1 MDLFVFRGGGVYVGL
16 LCSRCLCVFPPPF
29 SHVPSPVTPFQP
41 QLLPFAKRAY
51 TKWPCLCSLASCLQM
66 IELYLSGHL
75 VIPNGTIHL
84 FADGGNGVIDPSLYP
99 LVRPGDG
106 VYFHVAM
113 ESGAYGAYTCISFH

>member
-1 MDLFVFRGGGVYVGL
+1 MV
-16 LCSRCLCVFPPPF
+16 
-29 SHVPSPVTPFQP
+29 
-41 QLLPFAKRAY
+41 
-51 TKWPCLCSLASCLQM
+51 
-66 IELYLSGHL
+66 ELYLSGDL

-113 ESGAYGAYTCISFH
+113 ESGASRCAQVCLCGVMWKLGLHSRLSAGCSKPR

>member
-1 MDLFVFRGGGVYVGL
+1 V
-16 LCSRCLCVFPPPF
+16 CSCPYACVCL
-29 SHVPSPVTPFQP
+29 H
-41 QLLPFAKRAY
+41 
-51 TKWPCLCSLASCLQM
+51 QM

-84 FADGGNGVIDPSLYP
+84 FADGGNGVVDPSLYP

-113 ESGAYGAYTCISFH
+113 ESGACGLACCHGERCVWAYTYTSFHKLYRSRGYS